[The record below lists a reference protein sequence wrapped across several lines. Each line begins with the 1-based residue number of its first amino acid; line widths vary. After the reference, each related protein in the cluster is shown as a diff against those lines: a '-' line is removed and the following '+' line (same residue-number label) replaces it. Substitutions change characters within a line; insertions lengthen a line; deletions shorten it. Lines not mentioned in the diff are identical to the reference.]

1 MKKYLIALLALALF
15 AVPTQAQ
22 KRKGRVKVVH
32 KEESPGERMYKSML
46 SATAKVMFIDSV
58 VVDKDDFLS
67 KVPLN
72 KESGYLM
79 GYEEFFHKD
88 NQPGASVYLNEFKNR
103 CYFSTTDTVTGGDL
117 YTMDLLGKEW
127 SSPKLIDELGDDL
140 KKQNYPF
147 LSADGITLYFA
158 AQGENSIGGYDIFI
172 TRFDSETSKFY
183 SAENYGLPFN
193 SKANDYLIAYDDLD
207 TLGWLVSD
215 RNQPEDKVCIY
226 TFVPTYPRQNFN
238 GDEITDKELQS
249 YANIASIR
257 ETWQFGDR
265 DKAMERLRK
274 MKERAQ
280 TVEDREVIRF
290 VVNDNVTYRR
300 LDDFRSPTNRQSY
313 LEMTGIKASLADKER
328 KLNSLRD
335 AYAGSS
341 ARSKEEMRQDIIRLE
356 KEIEQQRLQLHAMEK
371 KIRNAENILLTP

>member
-1 MKKYLIALLALALF
+1 M
-15 AVPTQAQ
+15 Q
-22 KRKGRVKVVH
+22 

-58 VVDKDDFLS
+58 VVDKEDFLT

-88 NQPGASVYLNEFKNR
+88 NQPGASVYLNEFKNQ

-117 YTMDLLGKEW
+117 YAMDLLGKEW

-147 LSADGITLYFA
+147 LSADGVTLYFA
-158 AQGENSIGGYDIFI
+158 AQGKNSIGGYDIFI
-172 TRFDSETSKFY
+172 TRFDSETGKFY

-265 DKAMERLRK
+265 DKAMERLRM

-280 TVEDREVIRF
+280 AVEDREVIRF
-290 VVNDNVTYRR
+290 VVNDNVTYRH

-313 LEMTGIKASLADKER
+313 LEMAGIKASLADKER
-328 KLNSLRD
+328 KLNGLRD

-341 ARSKEEMRQDIIRLE
+341 ARGKEQMQQDIIRLE
-356 KEIEQQRLQLHAMEK
+356 REIEQQRLQLHAMEK